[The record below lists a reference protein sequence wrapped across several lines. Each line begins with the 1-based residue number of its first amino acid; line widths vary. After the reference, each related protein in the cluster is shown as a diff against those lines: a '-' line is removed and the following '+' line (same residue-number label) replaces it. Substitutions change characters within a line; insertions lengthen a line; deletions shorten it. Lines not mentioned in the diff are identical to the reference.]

1 MFATPFSV
9 EIKTLPADFQM
20 ECIQLVLDTQLNE
33 KFDHVSLPVFYKPY
47 LTREKCL
54 SLHNHASFMSL
65 LFGSMYACE
74 QMFPHRKSKMRL
86 KKNI

>member
-20 ECIQLVLDTQLNE
+20 ECIPLVLDTQLNE

-47 LTREKCL
+47 LTREKC
-54 SLHNHASFMSL
+54 SFY
-65 LFGSMYACE
+65 FRTKRC
-74 QMFPHRKSKMRL
+74 KSRTQTVRTR
-86 KKNI
+86 KKNKNNTTKHIKIQGQY